1 MPVFFKKKRAIPA
14 LAVCIASVLCAVPD
28 AGAAAVA
35 TPDYQVKLRLS
46 DAAVDAQ
53 GAPSPQFRSYF
64 DVLSESG
71 SEQAVYFDTAD
82 GMLANH
88 GWTARLRHK
97 DGAENYDITYKYRLP
112 LGDNSL
118 SKSTVED
125 GLDRARKQNFDASDT
140 NYDAQ
145 VNASFA
151 TSTLDFS
158 NKKSAACVTS
168 QCEIPS
174 VDDAVAIVTDLEPG
188 KLKKATGTTLAAA
201 DLKMSRT
208 VNQQTWRVEVG
219 GIKTDLE
226 VAKFGNQV
234 WVEISEEDTSR
245 KDAIRKRETLIAELE
260 KAGLLEHED
269 AFKTGAVLASGW
281 QE

>member
-1 MPVFFKKKRAIPA
+1 MKKRSSSA
-14 LAVCIASVLCAVPD
+14 LVICIASALFAVPD

-46 DAAVDAQ
+46 ETAVDAH
-53 GAPSPQFRSYF
+53 GEPSAHFRSHF
-64 DVLSESG
+64 DVLGEFG

-125 GLDRARKQNFDASDT
+125 GLERARKLNFDASDT

-145 VNASFA
+145 VNASA
-151 TSTLDFS
+151 ETSTLDFS

-174 VDDAVAIVTDLEPG
+174 VDDAVALVAGLEPG
-188 KLKKATGTTLAAA
+188 KLKKSTGTALSAV
-201 DLKMSRT
+201 DVKMSQT
-208 VNQQTWRVEVG
+208 VNLQTWRVEIG

-226 VAKFGNQV
+226 VATFGDQV
-234 WVEISEEDTSR
+234 WVEVSEEDTSR
-245 KDAIRKRETLIAELE
+245 NDAIRKRETLIAELE
-260 KAGLLEHED
+260 NAGLLVHAD
-269 AFKTGAVLASGW
+269 AFKTGEVLESGW
-281 QE
+281 Q

>member
-1 MPVFFKKKRAIPA
+1 M
-14 LAVCIASVLCAVPD
+14 
-28 AGAAAVA
+28 
-35 TPDYQVKLRLS
+35 KLRLS
-46 DAAVDAQ
+46 EAAVDAH
-53 GAPSPQFRSYF
+53 GEPSAHFRSHF
-64 DVLSESG
+64 DVLGESG
-71 SEQAVYFDTAD
+71 AEQAVYFDTAD
-82 GMLANH
+82 GMLAQH

-118 SKSTVED
+118 SANTID
-125 GLDRARKQNFDASDT
+125 AGLDRARKQNFDASDT

-174 VDDAVAIVTDLEPG
+174 VDDAVTIVADLEPG
-188 KLKKATGTTLAAA
+188 KLKKATGITLSAA
-201 DLKMSRT
+201 DVKMSQT
-208 VNQQTWRVEVG
+208 VNQQTWRVDIG

-226 VAKFGNQV
+226 VATFGDQV
-234 WVEISEEDTSR
+234 WVEVSEEDTSR
-245 KDAIRKRETLIAELE
+245 NDATRKRETLIAELE
-260 KAGLLEHED
+260 NAGLLVHAD
-269 AFKTGAVLASGW
+269 AFKTGEVLESGW
-281 QE
+281 QK

>member
-1 MPVFFKKKRAIPA
+1 
-14 LAVCIASVLCAVPD
+14 
-28 AGAAAVA
+28 
-35 TPDYQVKLRLS
+35 
-46 DAAVDAQ
+46 
-53 GAPSPQFRSYF
+53 
-64 DVLSESG
+64 
-71 SEQAVYFDTAD
+71 
-82 GMLANH
+82 MLGNH

-125 GLDRARKQNFDASDT
+125 GLERARKQNFEASDT

-145 VNASFA
+145 VNASA
-151 TSTLDFS
+151 ETSTLDFS

-174 VDDAVAIVTDLEPG
+174 VDDAVAIVADLEPG
-188 KLKKATGTTLAAA
+188 KLKKATGTTLADV

-226 VAKFGNQV
+226 VATFGDQV
-234 WVEISEEDTSR
+234 WVEVSEEDTSR
-245 KDAIRKRETLIAELE
+245 NDAIRKRETLIAELE
-260 KAGLLEHED
+260 NAGLLVHAD
-269 AFKTGAVLASGW
+269 AFKTGEVLESGW
-281 QE
+281 Q